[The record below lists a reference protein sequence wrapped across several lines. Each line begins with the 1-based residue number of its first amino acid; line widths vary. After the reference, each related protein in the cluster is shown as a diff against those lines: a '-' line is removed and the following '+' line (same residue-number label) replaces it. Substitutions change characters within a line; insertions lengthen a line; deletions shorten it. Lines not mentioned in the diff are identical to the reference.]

1 MVLGQYRYVEADLV
15 GPRAHV
21 QARSVQL
28 SVGRCSEGRNAQIE
42 SNPQHCHRESS
53 GSATTRGLYV
63 PCVGPV
69 NRRVEDVPIDAP
81 FARLQGAAGVG
92 SVPPMLFSP
101 LLVVLLLVAVA
112 LVSGVKI
119 LNEYERGVVFR
130 LGRLVNT
137 RGPGLIYVIPI
148 IEEMYR
154 LDLRTVAL
162 DVPPQDVIT
171 RDNVSVQVNAVLY
184 FRVVDANRAVVDV
197 QNYLYATSQIA
208 QTTLRSVC
216 GQAQLDELL
225 TEREHFNTRLQEIID
240 SNTEPWGVKVTSVE
254 VKHID
259 LPVEMQRSLA
269 RQAEAERLRR
279 AKVINAEGEFQAAMR
294 LSEAASVME
303 TSPASMQLRMLQA
316 FSQIGKEKNQTLI
329 VPLPI
334 DLIRSV
340 LGDPARKSA

>member
-1 MVLGQYRYVEADLV
+1 
-15 GPRAHV
+15 
-21 QARSVQL
+21 
-28 SVGRCSEGRNAQIE
+28 
-42 SNPQHCHRESS
+42 
-53 GSATTRGLYV
+53 
-63 PCVGPV
+63 
-69 NRRVEDVPIDAP
+69 
-81 FARLQGAAGVG
+81 
-92 SVPPMLFSP
+92 MLFSP
-101 LLVVLLLVAVA
+101 LLVVLLLVVVA

-137 RGPGLIYVIPI
+137 RGPGLIYVIPV

-303 TSPASMQLRMLQA
+303 SSPASMQLRMLQA